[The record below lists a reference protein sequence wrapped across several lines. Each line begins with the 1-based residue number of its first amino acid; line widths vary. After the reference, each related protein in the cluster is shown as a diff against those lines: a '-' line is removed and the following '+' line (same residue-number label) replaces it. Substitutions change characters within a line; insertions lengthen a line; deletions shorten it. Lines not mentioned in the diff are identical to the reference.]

1 MAVPKERIAATLKTL
16 NSTQDSIKGA
26 SRLIKQYNDQ
36 APEVAKIFL
45 DEVKK
50 APNETKLLIIYVLH
64 EIMLETKDRQFV
76 MAFGDISRALFT
88 EVADSINDKTV
99 LNRFL
104 KILTVWEKEYLF
116 KKEFIQKLSSII
128 HHKINILDG
137 IAPIDSPEKE
147 EKQDAN
153 ANRQRTYSKS
163 FMRDYNNVKDNPLA
177 REYYDRKILE
187 SNYSKYEERIR
198 QINEMVKENE
208 KYRND
213 PSVREQLR
221 EALQFLRK
229 AQDQYT
235 ELLTSTTDYMC
246 MLSKRLEDETKRY
259 INTSYDKYEM
269 FEKQVQKKKEYAME

>member
-1 MAVPKERIAATLKTL
+1 MSFPRERIAVTLKTL

-36 APEVAKIFL
+36 ASEVAKIFL
-45 DEVKK
+45 DEIKK
-50 APNETKLLIIYVLH
+50 APNENKLLIIYVLH
-64 EIMLETKDRQFV
+64 EIMLETKDRHFV

-88 EVADSINDKTV
+88 DVADAINDKTV

-116 KKEFIQKLSSII
+116 KKEFIQKLSNII
-128 HHKINILDG
+128 HHKINVLDG
-137 IAPIDSPEKE
+137 IAPIDSPVQE
-147 EKQDAN
+147 EKPDTS

-163 FMRDYNNVKDNPLA
+163 FMRDYNNVKDNPMA

-187 SNYSKYEERIR
+187 SNYSKYEEKIR
-198 QINEMVKENE
+198 QIGELVKESERN
-208 KYRND
+208 RND
-213 PSVREQLR
+213 PTVRENLR

-235 ELLTSTTDYMC
+235 QLLTSTTDYMC
-246 MLSKRLEDETKRY
+246 TLSKKLEDDTKKY
-259 INTSYDKYEM
+259 INTSYERYEM
-269 FEKQVQKKKEYAME
+269 FEKQLQKRKESFD